1 MAAALADQLLL
12 QTLGQLHI
20 VAGFHGVLT
29 TALGAGAQVGSIAEH
44 LGQGDKGIDLLG
56 AGAHLVALNLATAP
70 MYSSGTIT
78 HTFMMGSSRTG
89 SASRIA
95 SLKAMEPAI
104 LKAISEESTSW

>member
-56 AGAHLVALNLATAP
+56 AGAHLVALDLATA
-70 MYSSGTIT
+70 GIQIT
-78 HTFMMGSSRTG
+78 DDV
-89 SASRIA
+89 A

>member
-56 AGAHLVALNLATAP
+56 AGAHLVALDLTAA
-70 MYSSGTIT
+70 GVQ
-78 HTFMMGSSRTG
+78 
-89 SASRIA
+89 IA
-95 SLKAMEPAI
+95 DNVAHVLVGDDDTDLHDRLEQDGRS
-104 LKAISEESTSW
+104 